1 MIIAEVRSSSFLGLQ
16 HDVLLRVQRENVP
29 ICHQTREI
37 MVIILLTSTG
47 TDTMLHECCIPKR
60 VGAYSNVSTC
70 IMEY

>member
-1 MIIAEVRSSSFLGLQ
+1 LIIAEVRSSSFLGLQ

-29 ICHQTREI
+29 ICHPTREI

-47 TDTMLHECCIPKR
+47 TDIMLHECCIPKK
-60 VGAYSNVSTC
+60 VDVCCSVSTF